1 MKDCLNLKTH
11 ESLHIVAE
19 ERFSEIANVFWKRAR
34 MSTKFAQ
41 VTMFSVQFSNY
52 LGLPPSIYNSLGNSD
67 CVVILSPKM
76 ISERLFDSARQK
88 GTRILLLNNA
98 SPNSFEQLLNINFQ
112 KVATLS
118 RRIADVFSI
127 GKNLLLASPNGTELQ
142 INLARTKGKA
152 ITGLARETGQFTTL
166 PGGEACVSLNNN
178 IDGEIVLDRIA
189 GQSKGLNKP
198 IILKVK
204 GGVITQVRGA
214 QDAEQLRKALRKY
227 GDAGR
232 RINELGI
239 GTNEQVTF
247 GRSQPEDE
255 KVYGSAHIAVGE
267 YQITKAHGK
276 IIQAIKGVILKPTI
290 SIDGRVIMAEGNVLV

>member
-1 MKDCLNLKTH
+1 
-11 ESLHIVAE
+11 
-19 ERFSEIANVFWKRAR
+19 

-41 VTMFSVQFSNY
+41 ITLFSHQFSNY

-67 CVVILSPKM
+67 CVMILSPKM

-88 GTRILLLNNA
+88 GTRLLLLSNS

-112 KVATLS
+112 KVANLS

-127 GKNLLLASPNGTELQ
+127 GKNLILNSPSGTDLQ

-152 ITGLARETGQFTTL
+152 VTGLARETGQFTTL
-166 PGGEACVSLNNN
+166 PAGEACVSLNNN
-178 IDGEIVLDRIA
+178 VDGEIVLDRIA
-189 GQSKGLNKP
+189 GQSKALSKP

-204 GGVITQVRGA
+204 KGVITQVKGTH
-214 QDAEQLRKALRKY
+214 DAELLRKALRKY

-239 GTNEQVTF
+239 GTNDQVGF

-255 KVYGSAHIAVGE
+255 KVYGSAHIAIGE
-267 YQITKAHGK
+267 YQITKVHGK
-276 IIQAIKGVILKPTI
+276 IIQAIKGVMLKPTI
-290 SIDGRVIMAEGNVLV
+290 TIDGRMIMENGNVLV